1 MLATIPIRHIT
12 EGTRLRPANE
22 AQVAALVASIR
33 DVGILNPITVYPRKV
48 IVDHIAVD
56 GYGIVAGLHRYTA
69 CKELGV
75 EEIPANVV
83 TLGEL
88 ERQIAECDENLCG
101 PKLSSA
107 EKSLFTRRRKEAYEA
122 LHGSAKARGAHAAN
136 EAMGNDNAMANLA
149 DAFTTDTATRTGS
162 SERAVRRDAERG
174 EKIADDVLDMITGTH
189 LDSGAYQDQIKNL
202 THVEQRARVNADL
215 DKRRREQQFQE
226 KQSRDD
232 HEARIGAEW
241 IADAIGRNNLVAL
254 ITILESVPLRKL
266 CAELRRA

>member
-69 CKELGV
+69 CKELGI

-122 LHGSAKARGAHAAN
+122 LHGPAKANSAIAAN
-136 EAMGNDNAMANLA
+136 KVMGNNVSANLA
-149 DAFTTDTATRTGS
+149 DTFVTDTVAKTGQ
-162 SERAVRRDAERG
+162 SERAIQRNAERG
-174 EKIADDVLDMITGTH
+174 EKIAEDVLDMITGTH

-215 DKRRREQQFQE
+215 DKRRREQQAQE

-241 IADAIGRNNLVAL
+241 IADAIGRNNVVAL

-266 CAELRRA
+266 CAELRRS

>member
-174 EKIADDVLDMITGTH
+174 EKIGRTAGAHSLGRKAHQVGPHPSHRSGTGTSIRIKDRV
-189 LDSGAYQDQIKNL
+189 LPEGAHRQVGQ
-202 THVEQRARVNADL
+202 
-215 DKRRREQQFQE
+215 
-226 KQSRDD
+226 
-232 HEARIGAEW
+232 
-241 IADAIGRNNLVAL
+241 
-254 ITILESVPLRKL
+254 PP
-266 CAELRRA
+266 